1 MLGPVSKIMDESQGK
16 DNMGF
21 VSDSKSEFFKVPPPR
36 KKSSFL
42 SEDARGFVPPS
53 GGIKGSLKLYLIIW
67 DVSPIRYNP
76 NQRETTIF
84 FKYRV
89 EPDDQSAQTNLA
101 RQGPDEALYLASR
114 NQDGKYK
121 VSTFLP
127 PDLGKKA
134 RSTKNGVHNRADWRL
149 KWTIKKDVECES
161 QKTIYLQLAIC

>member
-1 MLGPVSKIMDESQGK
+1 MSNEHKQC
-16 DNMGF
+16 GF
-21 VSDSKSEFFKVPPPR
+21 MQKNQWKVVRTFFW

-42 SEDARGFVPPS
+42 SVDARGCVSP
-53 GGIKGSLKLYLIIW
+53 GGGLKGSLKLYLIIS

-76 NQRETTIF
+76 NQREITIF

-89 EPDDQSAQTNLA
+89 KPDDQSAQTNLA
-101 RQGPDEALYLASR
+101 RQGPDEALYGPLTHLASR

-134 RSTKNGVHNRADWRL
+134 CSTKNGVHNRAD
-149 KWTIKKDVECES
+149 
-161 QKTIYLQLAIC
+161 